1 MGRGDDF
8 AAFSGSGVV
17 SLLASTPFLLG
28 NLYEVH
34 DATLAFDAGSLGR
47 QGKGVKAPQTSARG
61 RGHWV
66 TSRQEGAAAEV
77 VVSEDKGHLLP
88 QASALNR
95 CIMMGLLVVLECT
108 APRKY

>member
-1 MGRGDDF
+1 MAEPGPAVREAVLVGWE
-8 AAFSGSGVV
+8 GVMTLPH
-17 SLLASTPFLLG
+17 SQGQGWLALLASTRFSPG

-66 TSRQEGAAAEV
+66 TSRQEGQPQKSWCQRTRAICCL
-77 VVSEDKGHLLP
+77 KLP
-88 QASALNR
+88 
-95 CIMMGLLVVLECT
+95 
-108 APRKY
+108 P